1 MKSEL
6 PGVSLHSR
14 VQPMRNHP
22 MRHPLQI
29 DHENEN
35 SESEDESKLEGKR
48 YSAKAKALKC

>member
-1 MKSEL
+1 
-6 PGVSLHSR
+6 
-14 VQPMRNHP
+14 MRNHP